1 MAHCILLKRHLDNY
15 ELEACM
21 LLEAYK
27 KNAQFIARCAEKSKG
42 TLSKSRVQG
51 GESGDF
57 IFFWV
62 VASYLDNRL
71 PAKVQISRLDDFVD
85 RLESTKL
92 IVDII

>member
-1 MAHCILLKRHLDNY
+1 MSA
-15 ELEACM
+15 
-21 LLEAYK
+21 
-27 KNAQFIARCAEKSKG
+27 AQGDLVRAAGRRDGERGRDA
-42 TLSKSRVQG
+42 KSREQAKADGAEHASRQG